1 MIGRF
6 VETGSTG
13 AGIGAALRM
22 TMGIVGSG
30 RADATGRGATLGIGI
45 ALGSDATLGSGTVLV
60 MGAATE
66 GTGTVGTPSGEAIA
80 GRVGTGTSVGAA
92 SGAARDEVHAAHAIS
107 AKRTSERIANL
118 PTRESSKSPA
128 SRPRA
133 QRKQVVVAVQSAS
146 AGLTGARAVPSL
158 VSMRVALAASMA
170 MARISGSISRSGG

>member
-80 GRVGTGTSVGAA
+80 GRVGNGTSDGTSVGAA
-92 SGAARDEVHAAHAIS
+92 SGVAGDEV
-107 AKRTSERIANL
+107 
-118 PTRESSKSPA
+118 
-128 SRPRA
+128 
-133 QRKQVVVAVQSAS
+133 
-146 AGLTGARAVPSL
+146 
-158 VSMRVALAASMA
+158 
-170 MARISGSISRSGG
+170 